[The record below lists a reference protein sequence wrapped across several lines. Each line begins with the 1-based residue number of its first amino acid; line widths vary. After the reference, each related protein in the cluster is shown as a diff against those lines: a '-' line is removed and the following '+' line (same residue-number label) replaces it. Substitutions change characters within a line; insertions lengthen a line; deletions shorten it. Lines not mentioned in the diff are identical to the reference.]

1 MFPKIVVSQNRWCI
15 MEKPIKMDDL
25 GVPLFS
31 ETSIHVERYVWHP
44 LVFIYIYKPPCVSP
58 LFSSKG
64 DTGGST
70 RASSWPSTPM
80 TPFADREDP
89 HSKALPALKLTEGTV
104 SPARKGWKAPVLAV
118 QQPPWKRFFLPE
130 EIHVFYIY
138 LYIIGRGHEQKP
150 AFLEDHLRT
159 WIRG

>member
-1 MFPKIVVSQNRWCI
+1 
-15 MEKPIKMDDL
+15 MDDL

-31 ETSIHVERYVWHP
+31 ETSIYLEIHMWHP
-44 LVFIYIYKPPCVSP
+44 LVFIYKTPCFFR

-104 SPARKGWKAPVLAV
+104 SPA
-118 QQPPWKRFFLPE
+118 PE
-130 EIHVFYIY
+130 GME
-138 LYIIGRGHEQKP
+138 GP
-150 AFLEDHLRT
+150 
-159 WIRG
+159 